1 MQLIKDESDAY
12 LASLFR
18 ELNDIAPEMSTYS
31 ERTLVLPRNLGD
43 LEKPE
48 CLEEIKEKIEKLKQL
63 KRMLNVGLI
72 SRMDYES
79 MKAGTQSEI

>member
-1 MQLIKDESDAY
+1 
-12 LASLFR
+12 
-18 ELNDIAPEMSTYS
+18 MSTYS

-48 CLEEIKEKIEKLKQL
+48 CLEEIKEKIEKLKRL